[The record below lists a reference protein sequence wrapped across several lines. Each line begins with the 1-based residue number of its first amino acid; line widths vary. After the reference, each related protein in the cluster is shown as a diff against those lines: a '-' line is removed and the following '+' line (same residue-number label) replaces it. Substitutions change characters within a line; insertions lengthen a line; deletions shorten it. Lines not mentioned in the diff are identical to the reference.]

1 MLPRSTGKTAVCALQ
16 AGSSKNLIASRTCSL
31 KILDLA
37 HRLTSLAELTRC
49 GSIHTLSSTN
59 PPAKEYEY
67 LPFAISGDSP
77 VMGKVVVETV
87 LDKCLRDGIYAR
99 KLKLPETNYFKNS
112 TPVPF
117 ATKVEKLS
125 SNSVRT
131 GQPGTAVTMQIGIH
145 NAPVSLS
152 AFRGD

>member
-1 MLPRSTGKTAVCALQ
+1 M
-16 AGSSKNLIASRTCSL
+16 

-87 LDKCLRDGIYAR
+87 LDKCLRDGINAR
-99 KLKLPETNYFKNS
+99 KLKLPESNYFKNS

-117 ATKVEKLS
+117 AILFNSIDSPRSLLTIPITTAFPAVQ
-125 SNSVRT
+125 SNEVY
-131 GQPGTAVTMQIGIH
+131 P
-145 NAPVSLS
+145 PK
-152 AFRGD
+152 